1 MKRTVLLATAGI
13 ALALGSC
20 TFLKN
25 IVGTKDNVEP
35 PRKLT
40 ELAPTIGIQTLWT
53 ERASKGAGD
62 SGARM
67 SPAVVDGR
75 VYAAGV
81 DGTITALDAQSGN
94 ELWRVHA
101 GKRTGSLLRLRRG
114 ENSLRWSGGP
124 AVTGDLL
131 VVGGLDGQVY
141 AYSAVDGTPRWNTQM
156 PSEVIT
162 QPVISEGVV
171 VVRTNDGR
179 LTGLDAANG
188 SRKWVFDQL
197 VPPLSLRGNSA
208 PLVADGLVFSGLDN
222 GRVVALKLADGHQQW
237 SQVVSVGEGRTDVER
252 LADVDGPVALDGND
266 LYAAGY
272 RGQLVALSVDRGQP
286 QWQRDLS
293 SYAGVAVAGDVLV
306 VVDSESNIWAFDRQ
320 TGANRWKQD
329 ALQYRWLSAP
339 AIQGN
344 AVVVGD
350 LDGYVH
356 WLNLDDGKLA
366 ARERLG
372 RDRIE
377 SAPVAA
383 AGVVYVEDVD
393 GRIGAYRI
401 GQ

>member
-1 MKRTVLLATAGI
+1 MKRSVLLATAVV
-13 ALALGSC
+13 ALALGGC

-35 PRKLT
+35 PRELT
-40 ELAPTIGIQTLWT
+40 EFAPTIDIQALWT

-67 SPAVVDGR
+67 SPSVVDGR
-75 VYAAGV
+75 VYAAGI
-81 DGTITALDAQSGN
+81 DGTVVAMDAQSGK
-94 ELWRVHA
+94 EIWRVHA
-101 GKRTGSLLRLRRG
+101 GKSTGSLWRLRRG

-124 AVTGDLL
+124 AVAGDLL
-131 VVGGLDGQVY
+131 VVGGLDGQVH
-141 AYSAVDGTPRWNTQM
+141 AYSAVDGTARWNVM
-156 PSEVIT
+156 LSSEVIA
-162 QPVISEGVV
+162 PAAIADGIV
-171 VVRTNDGR
+171 VVRTNDGH
-179 LTGLDAANG
+179 LTGLDAADG
-188 SRKWVFDQL
+188 SRKWVFEQL
-197 VPPLSLRGNSA
+197 VPALSLRGNSA
-208 PLVADGLVFSGLDN
+208 PLIGNGLVFSGLDN
-222 GRVVALKLADGHQQW
+222 GRVVALNLANGNQVW
-237 SQVVSVGEGRTDVER
+237 SQVVSAGEGRTDVER
-252 LADVDGPVALDGND
+252 LADVDGPVALDGNE

-272 RGQLVALSVDRGQP
+272 RGQVVALSSDRGQP

-293 SYAGVAVAGDVLV
+293 SYAGVAVAADTVV
-306 VVDSESNIWAFDRQ
+306 VVDGDSNIWAFDRQ

-356 WLNLDDGKLA
+356 WLNIDDGKLA

-372 RDRIE
+372 HDRIE
-377 SAPVAA
+377 GAPVVA

-393 GRIGAYRI
+393 GRIGAWRV
-401 GQ
+401 GR